1 VAGSKDFRL
10 AFGVDISELASDL
23 ANAQAAVAE
32 SAEGMRASLM
42 GVQDAFSLLGKA
54 AVAITGVLA
63 GGAAFREMVT
73 STVSLNVQ
81 SLELGKQFGISATQA
96 SVLKVALGET
106 FLTQDQLAAA
116 GSRVTRTLNSNE
128 NAFKE
133 LGVATR
139 DQNGNFRSTLEI
151 MTDVN
156 ARLLTF
162 REGTDRNVEGTKIY
176 GRGWAEVAPILRLTA
191 SSMTEAQTT
200 AAELNLTVSK
210 EGEASTQAYRS
221 AMVGIKDV
229 FEGIRNTIGE
239 ALLPVL
245 TSLGNWFRDAGPA
258 AIAGTRAAL
267 ATVGNV
273 FITVWEDAKNFYGYM
288 TAGAQ
293 DAGITVGQF
302 AVAVVNSLGLAK
314 DAFSLAWDA
323 IGGSIHVLVD
333 SLLVFSEVAG
343 RALTLDFSGAKAA
356 WNVGT
361 KGIADEVN
369 ANLGKIKVDNG
380 KLVAD
385 WSSIKTQWKEG
396 DNEIAAIDAQFLKTV
411 QKNREDAQN
420 AIKAMEDNIFGER
433 TATAK
438 PTGTATSEGGA
449 GRNKDLMAQWEAE
462 LAQDK
467 LGFEQKMLA
476 QGSFQE
482 FSKQQ
487 EVDFWSAK
495 LATGE
500 AKGAQELTLEK
511 KIADLK
517 LAINKQA
524 FDTELAGL
532 KEREAEFSKNADA
545 RVALAKVEAEKIGA
559 AYGTISPQYEAAMK
573 HVTEVERAALEQQ
586 RQIAETYA
594 KADQERQLAAI
605 TADEKALQQ
614 KFNNHLISAKKME
627 DAEVALENRRT
638 AIEEAAVRDRL
649 AIVDPQHDPV
659 LYAQLCAQIEA
670 LETQHQ
676 ARLRQ
681 IQQQGDSQLEQL
693 QKQEF
698 TLIQNQFAS
707 TVTSMLKG
715 TETFG
720 QGMKKMLQ
728 EMVTDIASFLTKW
741 AVQWAETQL
750 LHLVSSKATAATG
763 VASQAAVAGASG
775 VASFAGAPWPIDM
788 GAPGFGASMYGTAL
802 GYVGAA
808 SAQGGYD
815 IPAGVRPVTQLHPR
829 EMVLP
834 AELSEGIRGMIAS
847 GSRGT
852 TNHNVH
858 ISAVD
863 AHGVDRLLRS
873 NPQQLARMM
882 QRLHD
887 TGHRFR

>member
-1 VAGSKDFRL
+1 
-10 AFGVDISELASDL
+10 
-23 ANAQAAVAE
+23 
-32 SAEGMRASLM
+32 
-42 GVQDAFSLLGKA
+42 
-54 AVAITGVLA
+54 
-63 GGAAFREMVT
+63 MVT
-73 STVSLNVQ
+73 STVNLNVESLN
-81 SLELGKQFGISATQA
+81 LGKQFGVSATQA
-96 SVLKVALGET
+96 SILKVALGET

-116 GSRVTRTLNSNE
+116 GSRMTRTLNSNE
-128 NAFKE
+128 NAFKD

-139 DQNGNFRSTLEI
+139 DQNGNFRSTLSI
-151 MTDVN
+151 MEDVN

-162 REGTDRNVEGTKIY
+162 REGTDRNIEGTKIY
-176 GRGWAEVAPILRLTA
+176 GRGWQEVSEILRLTKPA
-191 SSMTEAQTT
+191 MADAQTT

-221 AMVGIKDV
+221 AMVGVKDV

-239 ALLPVL
+239 ALLPAL
-245 TSLGNWFRDAGPA
+245 TSLGNWFRDAGPS
-258 AIAGTRAAL
+258 AIATTRAAL
-267 ATVGNV
+267 ATIGNV
-273 FITVWEDAKNFYGYM
+273 FITVWEDAKKFYGYM

-293 DAGITVGQF
+293 DAGITIGQF
-302 AVAVVNSLGLAK
+302 AVAVTNSLDLAK
-314 DAFSLAWDA
+314 DAFSLAWDV

-333 SLLVFSEVAG
+333 TLLVFSEVAR
-343 RALTLDFSGAKAA
+343 RALYLDFSGAKAA
-356 WNVGT
+356 WNAGT

-396 DNEIAAIDAQFLKTV
+396 DDEIEAIDKQFLKTV
-411 QKNREDAQN
+411 EKNREDAAT

-524 FDTELAGL
+524 FDADIASL

-573 HVTEVERAALEQQ
+573 HVTEVERQALDQQ

-594 KADQERQLAAI
+594 KAEQARDLESI
-605 TADEKALQQ
+605 TSDEKALQA
-614 KFNNHLISAKKME
+614 KLSNHLISAKQFE
-627 DAEVALENRRT
+627 AAAIELENRKT
-638 AIEEAAVRDRL
+638 AIEEAGVRDRL
-649 AIVDPQHDPV
+649 ALIDPQHDPV

-676 ARLRQ
+676 ARLKQ
-681 IQQQGDSQLEQL
+681 IQQQGDSQLQQL
-693 QKQEF
+693 QKQEM
-698 TLIQNQFAS
+698 TVIQNQFAS
-707 TVTSMLKG
+707 TITSMIQG

-720 QGMKKMLQ
+720 QGMRKMLQ
-728 EMVTDIASFLTKW
+728 TLVTDIASFLTKW

-750 LHLVSSKATAATG
+750 LNLVSSKTTAATG
-763 VASQAAVAGASG
+763 VASQAAIAGASG

-788 GAPGFGASMYGTAL
+788 GAPGFGAEMFATAL
-802 GYVGAA
+802 AYQGMA

-815 IPAGVRPVTQLHPR
+815 IPAGVRPLTQLHAR

-834 AELSEGIRGMIAS
+834 AELADTIRMAAAS
-847 GSRGT
+847 GSRGGGNT
-852 TNHNVH
+852 THVTIPALDGGSVQRVLRNNPEQFAKAIRRIHN
-858 ISAVD
+858 
-863 AHGVDRLLRS
+863 
-873 NPQQLARMM
+873 
-882 QRLHD
+882 
-887 TGHRFR
+887 TGHLRW